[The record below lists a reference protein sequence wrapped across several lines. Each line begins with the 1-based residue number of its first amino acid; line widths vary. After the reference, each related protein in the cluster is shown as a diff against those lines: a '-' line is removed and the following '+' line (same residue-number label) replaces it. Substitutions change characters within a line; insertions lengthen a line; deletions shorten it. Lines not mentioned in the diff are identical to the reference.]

1 MKYGRI
7 VIFGGSSGIGL
18 ATAEHLKDKCEELI
32 TVSRRSSPVGKWIKT
47 DLTKLNEISNLVKV
61 LDKKPLDGLLY
72 LGGTW
77 ETHAFTAEYSF
88 ENCSD
93 EDLENV
99 LNVNLLA
106 PIRVIQALIPNLR
119 LAHNPKIIVTGA
131 AIAGLSLGGG
141 KEVANTSSM
150 LGLRGLVIALRENL
164 KEDRIGI
171 TLLKPGYI
179 ATSEVLEDFK
189 RTNTPEDCA
198 TPLTDVFSIIE
209 SILKLSNR
217 TNINEIE
224 FPTML

>member
-7 VIFGGSSGIGL
+7 LIFGGSSGVGL
-18 ATAEHLKDKCEELI
+18 ETAEYLKDNCEELI
-32 TVSRRSSPVGKWIKT
+32 TVSRRPSPVGQWIKT
-47 DLTKLNEISNLVKV
+47 DLTNPDEIANLVKQ
-61 LDKKPLDGLLY
+61 LYKKPIDGLLY

-77 ETHAFTAEYSF
+77 EKHAFTEEYSF
-88 ENCSD
+88 ENSSNA
-93 EDLENV
+93 ELENV

-119 LAHNPKIIVTGA
+119 LAKNPKIIVTGA

-150 LGLRGLVIALRENL
+150 IGLRGMVLALRENL

-189 RTNTPEDCA
+189 RSGTSEDYA
-198 TPLTDVFSIIE
+198 IPIHDLMRVIE
-209 SILKLSNR
+209 TILNLSNR

-224 FPTML
+224 IPTML